1 MISYGSMMSH
11 VLQCTQFDGFRC
23 RRFPFGAE
31 EKVLV
36 GAEDPP
42 DGAQN
47 QSWPDEHE
55 DVLTATWAFVP
66 KANLLL
72 QKQIRILARD
82 TW

>member
-1 MISYGSMMSH
+1 M
-11 VLQCTQFDGFRC
+11 
-23 RRFPFGAE
+23 A
-31 EKVLV
+31 

-66 KANLLL
+66 KAKLLL

-82 TW
+82 R